1 MGFVLTCTPA
11 LNLLHL
17 SFLKVY
23 NKIDQISL
31 EEVDKLAREPHSVVI
46 R

>member
-1 MGFVLTCTPA
+1 MLYNHC
-11 LNLLHL
+11 NLIYNNL
-17 SFLKVY
+17 SVTFLKVY